1 VFRVLWIC
9 QKVIFIIIRKN
20 MVEVYSV
27 FTMQAKN
34 YNSDSIISTIDIF
47 SASAL

>member
-1 VFRVLWIC
+1 M
-9 QKVIFIIIRKN
+9 IFLIIQKN

-27 FTMQAKN
+27 FTMLEKN
-34 YNSDSIISTIDIF
+34 YNKDSMISTIDIF